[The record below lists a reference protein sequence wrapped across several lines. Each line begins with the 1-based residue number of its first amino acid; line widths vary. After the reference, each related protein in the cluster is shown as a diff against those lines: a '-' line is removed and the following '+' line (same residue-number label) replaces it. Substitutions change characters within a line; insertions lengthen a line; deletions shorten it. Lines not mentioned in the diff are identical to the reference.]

1 MFVRKCVRSCGVALC
16 ATVIASSAQ
25 AADYYSSSTGNYGG
39 YKDLPAKAPEP
50 SWQGLYLG
58 ISGGWSWTSIDAA
71 NNVLIL
77 TNNGTVPFS
86 SPGTNGVFG
95 GGQIGYNFQSGI
107 FVYGIEAD
115 FDALDDTASGSVT
128 DPHNPARVLSV
139 KSSTGLYSDITG
151 RAGLLMGNALFYAKG
166 GLALF
171 TGNVH
176 VGDPADHI
184 GQDSGTLLGWTLGGG
199 VEYQLTNNLTVKA
212 EYQYFDVDNTNFS
225 CCLPSSAGRLE
236 DQITANTLKIGV
248 NYLTDWKH
256 SPLD

>member
-1 MFVRKCVRSCGVALC
+1 MLVGKCVRSCGAALF
-16 ATVIASSAQ
+16 ATMIASPAP

-58 ISGGWSWTSIDAA
+58 VSGGWAWSSINAA

-77 TNNGTVPFS
+77 TNNGTLPFS
-86 SPGTNGVFG
+86 SPSASGLLG
-95 GGQIGYNFQSGI
+95 GGQIGYNVQAGN

-128 DPHNPARVLSV
+128 DPHNSARVLSV

-151 RAGLLMGNALFYAKG
+151 RAGLLMGNALLYAKG

-176 VGDPADHI
+176 VSDHADGI
-184 GQDSGTLLGWTLGGG
+184 SQDSGTFLGWTLGGG
-199 VEYQLTNNLTVKA
+199 AEYRLTPNISVKA

-225 CCLPSSAGRLE
+225 CCLPASSKLE
-236 DQITANTLKIGV
+236 DKITANTLKIGV
-248 NYLTDWKH
+248 NYLVDWKH

>member
-1 MFVRKCVRSCGVALC
+1 MLLRKSVRSCAAALG
-16 ATVIASSAQ
+16 ALMLASTAQ
-25 AADYYSSSTGNYGG
+25 AADYYSSNTGNYGG

-50 SWQGLYLG
+50 SWQGLYFG
-58 ISGGWSWTSIDAA
+58 VSGGWSWTSVNAA
-71 NNVLIL
+71 NNVVIL

-115 FDALDDTASGSVT
+115 FDALDDTARGSVT
-128 DPHNPARVLSV
+128 DPNNPARVISV

-151 RAGLLMGNALFYAKG
+151 RAGLLMGNALIYAKG
-166 GLALF
+166 GFALF

-176 VGDPADHI
+176 VSDPTDHI
-184 GQDSGTLLGWTLGGG
+184 SQDSGTLTGWTMGAG
-199 VEYQLTNNLTVKA
+199 VEYQLMRNLTVKA

-225 CCLPSSAGRLE
+225 CCLPTSTALE
-236 DQITANTLKIGV
+236 DKITANTLKIGV
-248 NYLTDWKH
+248 NYLMDWKH